1 MAVTDIA
8 HVLLL
13 SDDIDATRDF
23 WCRTLGLEQ
32 GERPALAFPGY
43 WLYADG
49 RPCVHIADRA
59 RYHAHAE
66 TIGLPAPASGAP
78 GERIDHIA
86 FSETDYAAASARL
99 AHEHVEPV
107 RNEVPGAGL
116 RQLFFADPAGVRIEV
131 NVTEPCGQR

>member
-1 MAVTDIA
+1 MGVTDIA

-32 GERPALAFPGY
+32 GERPPLAFPGY

-66 TIGLPAPASGAP
+66 TIGLAAPAGGAP
-78 GERIDHIA
+78 GDRIDHIA

-99 AHEHVEPV
+99 ELDDVEPV

>member
-1 MAVTDIA
+1 MGVTDIA

-23 WCRTLGLEQ
+23 WCRTLGLEP
-32 GERPALAFPGY
+32 GERPPLAFPGY
-43 WLYADG
+43 WLYAAG

-66 TIGLPAPASGAP
+66 TIGLPAPAGGAP
-78 GERIDHIA
+78 GEGIDHIA

-99 AHEHVEPV
+99 ERDGVEPV